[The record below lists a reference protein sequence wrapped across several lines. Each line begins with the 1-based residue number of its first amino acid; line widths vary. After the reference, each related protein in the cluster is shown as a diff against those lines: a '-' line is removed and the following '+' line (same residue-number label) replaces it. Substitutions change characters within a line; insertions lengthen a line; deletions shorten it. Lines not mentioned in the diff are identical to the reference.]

1 MHSASD
7 PDVCFC
13 QRRGGYIAGAF
24 TVLTAVIWIYLE
36 QRVSVQADQC
46 FLNKDIVYNTLIY
59 EFVIGFE
66 LFHIAHSR
74 SWLLNGYWR
83 VLMSNHC
90 LVIQDR
96 TAESV
101 ISLLL
106 VKESSVSTQPWKS
119 SMCNLRW
126 KALLSKVTCRCLAC
140 SWINRLVFQSKK
152 HSVMWIFSFNE
163 KV

>member
-24 TVLTAVIWIYLE
+24 TVLTTFIWIYLE
-36 QRVSVQADQC
+36 QHVSVQADQC
-46 FLNKDIVYNTLIY
+46 FLNKDTVYSTLIS

-74 SWLLNGYWR
+74 SWLLNSYWR
-83 VLMSNHC
+83 VLISNHC

-96 TAESV
+96 TAGSV

-106 VKESSVSTQPWKS
+106 VKESCVSTQPWKS
-119 SMCNLRW
+119 SMCNLLW
-126 KALLSKVTCRCLAC
+126 KVLQVTCLCLAC
-140 SWINRLVFQSKK
+140 SCINRLVFQSKK
-152 HSVMWIFSFNE
+152 NSVMWIFSF
-163 KV
+163 